1 MATTIKSTDL
11 DFDTIKQK
19 LKDYLKSKD
28 EFTDYD
34 FEGAALSNVLDVLAY
49 NTHMNGLIANFALN
63 ESFLNTAQ
71 LRSSIVSHAEAL
83 GYVPT
88 SYTASRAFIS
98 ASLIIAGGPSAITL
112 PRGTLLEAA
121 IGTTTYTFRTLE
133 VYSAVPSAAGVYQ
146 LTTSTGSVNIP
157 VYEGTEKTKT
167 FFVGA
172 KAEYQAYII
181 PDSTADINTLQ
192 VKVFESSTSS
202 ESSGITYDKLS
213 TAVDITPASR
223 YYQIKESPNGYFEVL
238 FGDGISTGI
247 APVAGNKIVITY
259 LTPTG
264 PDANGATGF
273 GNFSLTVGN
282 SSYTVS
288 VTTESASAGGS
299 FKESI
304 ESIRQNAP
312 IRFAS
317 QQRLVTSSDYRSQ
330 IASRYSSYLDDVI
343 AWGGEDNIPP
353 KYSTTFVGLK
363 FKTGVADILQQD
375 IKTDIVNDLTSNLSI
390 MGVDT
395 SFVDPVTTF
404 LELGLVFNL
413 DPDLTTLT
421 PKSVETTIK
430 TFIQTYFNTNLQK
443 FGKTF
448 RRSNLLSEIDNTDG
462 AILNSKMTVK
472 VQQRFTPILNS
483 SLAYELDFPAVIAA
497 PDDVNYIISSNRFV
511 LANSTCTIRNRLNT
525 NRLEVVSSGNDII
538 IDNLG
543 YYDAAAGKVVI
554 EGFKPSRVLNDTQIK
569 ISIVPANES
578 TVRPLRNYILD
589 LDFAKLAVTSQ
600 LDYQTTE
607 LTL

>member
-1 MATTIKSTDL
+1 M
-11 DFDTIKQK
+11 
-19 LKDYLKSKD
+19 
-28 EFTDYD
+28 
-34 FEGAALSNVLDVLAY
+34 
-49 NTHMNGLIANFALN
+49 
-63 ESFLNTAQ
+63 
-71 LRSSIVSHAEAL
+71 
-83 GYVPT
+83 
-88 SYTASRAFIS
+88 
-98 ASLIIAGGPSAITL
+98 
-112 PRGTLLEAA
+112 
-121 IGTTTYTFRTLE
+121 
-133 VYSAVPSAAGVYQ
+133 
-146 LTTSTGSVNIP
+146 
-157 VYEGTEKTKT
+157 
-167 FFVGA
+167 
-172 KAEYQAYII
+172 
-181 PDSTADINTLQ
+181 
-192 VKVFESSTSS
+192 
-202 ESSGITYDKLS
+202 
-213 TAVDITPASR
+213 
-223 YYQIKESPNGYFEVL
+223 
-238 FGDGISTGI
+238 
-247 APVAGNKIVITY
+247 
-259 LTPTG
+259 
-264 PDANGATGF
+264 
-273 GNFSLTVGN
+273 TVGN
-282 SSYTVS
+282 SAYTVS

-390 MGVDT
+390 MGVYT
-395 SFVDPVTTF
+395 SFVDPVSTF

-421 PKSVETTIK
+421 PRSVENTIK

-448 RRSNLLSEIDNTDG
+448 RRSNLLSEIDSTDG

-483 SLAYELDFPAVIAA
+483 SLAYELDFPAVIAV
-497 PDDVNYIISSNRFV
+497 PDDVNYIISSNRFI
-511 LANSTCTIRNRLNT
+511 LANSTCTIRNRLKT

-543 YYDAAAGKVVI
+543 YYDAVAGKVVI
-554 EGFKPSRVLNDTQIK
+554 EGFKPSRVINDTQIK

-589 LDFAKLAVTSQ
+589 LDFAKLSVTSQ